1 MSEKPGTML
10 YFSDMEA
17 LERLGYELYGR
28 MMFAIRRFSQ
38 TGEIPDFSDEPMLY
52 FAWGFIE
59 PKLRADDDRYQ
70 VQVDQ
75 RRYAVYCREQD
86 RKKQSPATFE
96 DWKKRYRKT
105 TNDNENDRPIT
116 DDTGRYPKTNANP
129 DSNPDAEA
137 DAEAEANSRADEA
150 SPAAGLIG
158 EMIGKYGLADN
169 GVVREALQ
177 EDLESYGEQTLRDA
191 LEEACLSDQRGRVT
205 VKFYR
210 AILQRFE
217 PRQEVQAE
225 KSPPGDS
232 PRCSSP
238 EKDWSKASA
247 SDSGKEVAEKEFLR
261 SYDELC
267 AEILMDDYD
276 DSRSHRDAVLENY
289 SRYGIERTEYAYRK
303 YRIEHPNLNG
313 EQGVEY
319 SFIPPEAVRTILEN
333 LKPDDPLEID
343 DEALS
348 KASGWMSPDEIEMYL
363 NDLKTEQNPID

>member
-10 YFSDMEA
+10 YFADMEA

-70 VQVDQ
+70 GHVDQ

-96 DWKKRYRKT
+96 DWKKRYRQT
-105 TNDNENDRPIT
+105 TDDNENDRPIT
-116 DDTGRYPKTNANP
+116 DDTGRYPNTNTNTNP
-129 DSNPDAEA
+129 DTDTKTDAE
-137 DAEAEANSRADEA
+137 AEAEANSRADEA

-169 GVVREALQ
+169 GAVREALQ
-177 EDLESYGEQTLRDA
+177 KDLKSYGEQTLRDA

-210 AILQRFE
+210 AILERIE
-217 PRQEVQAE
+217 SRQE
-225 KSPPGDS
+225 
-232 PRCSSP
+232 
-238 EKDWSKASA
+238 SKAGEAPSGDYQHY
-247 SDSGKEVAEKEFLR
+247 SDAETSQSSENYKSKGRDEKEFWESYIGLCWNLSMDSCDNLSDDDR
-261 SYDELC
+261 S
-267 AEILMDDYD
+267 
-276 DSRSHRDAVLENY
+276 AVLENY
-289 SRYGIERTEYAYRK
+289 FQYGKERTEYAYKK
-303 YRIEHPNLNG
+303 YRIEHPCLERETTPISPG
-313 EQGVEY
+313 
-319 SFIPPEAVRTILEN
+319 AVRTILEN
-333 LKPDDPLEID
+333 LKPNDPLEID
-343 DEALS
+343 EEAVNKAAGWVLS
-348 KASGWMSPDEIEMYL
+348 ED
-363 NDLKTEQNPID
+363 